1 MFNCFKRGKFSLLIG
16 YKHVYTLGK
25 TRVASW
31 AVFSCNAKRANNY
44 FKLCFDEASFLCLS
58 IVQKK
63 WSLVRVEV
71 LDKNQQSH
79 TSGQNHRSHSKNCSL
94 DWFHW
99 FVNQSSHCWLWENF
113 EVTLVFL
120 SCHHHHQHN
129 KFWTTR
135 IDWHMLPAESYFA
148 CFIMQEIITKSS
160 TLSIT
165 FFCLRKSI
173 GDLNSCSPNFCQYWG
188 MSIGL

>member
-1 MFNCFKRGKFSLLIG
+1 MLSLPPLANLPSLFLRKWSGNKPLQPWGQRPRWRAKPRKQGIFWSMHLFSLSFNCAKEVVISQGWS
-16 YKHVYTLGK
+16 
-25 TRVASW
+25 SW
-31 AVFSCNAKRANNY
+31 
-44 FKLCFDEASFLCLS
+44 
-58 IVQKK
+58 Q
-63 WSLVRVEV
+63 
-71 LDKNQQSH
+71 NQQSH
-79 TSGQNHRSHSKNCSL
+79 TWGQNHRSHNKNCSL

-120 SCHHHHQHN
+120 SCHHHQQHN

-160 TLSIT
+160 T
-165 FFCLRKSI
+165 
-173 GDLNSCSPNFCQYWG
+173 
-188 MSIGL
+188 

>member
-1 MFNCFKRGKFSLLIG
+1 MLSLPPL
-16 YKHVYTLGK
+16 
-25 TRVASW
+25 
-31 AVFSCNAKRANNY
+31 ANLPSLFLRKWSGNKPLQPWGQRPRWRSQENKA
-44 FKLCFDEASFLCLS
+44 FFEACISFLCLS

-71 LDKNQQSH
+71 LGKNQQSH
-79 TSGQNHRSHSKNCSL
+79 TWGQNHRSHSKNCSL

-120 SCHHHHQHN
+120 SCHHHQQHN

-173 GDLNSCSPNFCQYWG
+173 GDLNSCSPNFCQYSG